1 MSVKAISDQESNVKA
16 KDIGIDANPP
26 KEVCNDIN
34 CPWHGHIKIRGRV
47 FIGKVVSTRMT
58 KSAVVEWSYIKKSK
72 KYRRYMRAKTKITVH
87 VPPCIILKPGDA
99 VKIGETRPI
108 SKTKSFVVIEKLG
121 E

>member
-1 MSVKAISDQESNVKA
+1 MVN
-16 KDIGIDANPP
+16 DIGIDANPP
-26 KEVCNDIN
+26 KEKCDDPY

-47 FIGKVVSTRMT
+47 FVGKVVSTRMS

-72 KYRRYMRAKTKITVH
+72 KYRRYMRSKTRITVH
-87 VPPCIILKPGDA
+87 VPPCILVKPGDV

-108 SKTKSFVVIEKLG
+108 SKTKSFVIIEKLG